1 MAKLKFRI
9 NHILLLLYSLILCI
23 PLYSQKSPLDLLS
36 VDSLSVEKK
45 KEAFCWLLASKLTA
59 RLNKNDPIKS
69 VIPNAN
75 SIDENIK
82 KKNDNERSDNESIKK
97 LIFSTKLYK
106 RIHRISAVSSIDRK
120 FKLFRVKEE
129 AIIKKTRTKNS
140 ISEKNIIFN

>member
-1 MAKLKFRI
+1 M
-9 NHILLLLYSLILCI
+9 
-23 PLYSQKSPLDLLS
+23 
-36 VDSLSVEKK
+36 
-45 KEAFCWLLASKLTA
+45 LASKLTA